1 MSKVNKFEELAD
13 RYMEVKGEDL
23 SQEEWEMF
31 EKLVPQYKKVKKKEA
46 IKLFE
51 SLFCSLDELEEMER
65 ELEAYELS

>member
-31 EKLVPQYKKVKKKEA
+31 EKLVPKYKKVKNKES

-65 ELEAYELS
+65 ELEIY